1 MRTFYRALLVISA
14 CMSCTAHA
22 DSLALIMA
30 IGEYALPEAAPLAG
44 VPQDVVSAKEIARKF
59 GVSDANMTV
68 LRDSQLTLEGM
79 AKAFNDLERRVAQN
93 DNVFI
98 YYTGH
103 GGRQRVSDPVERCA
117 ESLYT
122 YDGYGFIDS
131 EVEQRLKLISGKAN
145 RIVMFI
151 DACHSG
157 GVTTRGARQ
166 SPFKAKYVAKD
177 GPDACER
184 PVNVLTRGLAAR
196 SQSSGSGA
204 QNYVY
209 IAAARDNEVSLDEA
223 GKGGLATQAWHE
235 CLAGEA
241 RDLDGSGAITADEVR
256 VCAQKLIDERLKNI
270 EGFSSHHISI
280 TGNSRAVMDFD
291 AAGPDA
297 SAATPA
303 ETLKDILGQRDDRRT
318 VTVSLSQPRLKIGRD
333 ALDFTVTSSHAG
345 YLYLLMAGSD
355 GKAFDVLFPNKL
367 DARNEVEA
375 GAALRLP
382 RGEWQITA
390 AGPAGTSHLL
400 AMVTDS
406 PRDFS
411 KLGMQATGPFSM
423 LEASGA
429 AAKNLQRATMRGPG
443 ASDADCSSATKER
456 NLQVA
461 KRCSNAFGAAL
472 VTVEEVQ

>member
-1 MRTFYRALLVISA
+1 MRTFYRAILVISA
-14 CMSCTAHA
+14 CVSLSAHA
-22 DSLALIMA
+22 ETLALIMA

-44 VPQDVVSAKEIARKF
+44 VPQDVISAKAMARKL

-68 LRDSQLTLEGM
+68 LRDAQLTLEGM
-79 AKAFNDLERRVAQN
+79 ATAFNDLERRVAQN

-103 GGRQRVSDPVERCA
+103 GSRQHVNDPEPRCA

-122 YDGYGFIDS
+122 YDGYGFTDT
-131 EVEQRLKLISGKAN
+131 EVEHRLKLLSGKAN

-166 SPFKAKYVAKD
+166 SPFKAKYVAKE

-184 PVNVLTRGLAAR
+184 PVNILTRSLAAR
-196 SQSSGSGA
+196 SQSAGSGA

-256 VCAQKLIDERLKNI
+256 VCAQQLIDERLKSI
-270 EGFSSHHISI
+270 EGFSPHHISI
-280 TGNSRAVMDFD
+280 TGNSRAVMEFD
-291 AAGPDA
+291 ATGADK
-297 SAATPA
+297 SAASPA
-303 ETLKDILGQRDDRRT
+303 ETLKDIFGQRDDRRM
-318 VTVSLSQPRLKIGRD
+318 VTLNLSQPRLKIGRD
-333 ALDFTVTSSHAG
+333 RLEFTLTSSHAG

-367 DARNEVEA
+367 DARNELEA
-375 GAALRLP
+375 NAMIRLP
-382 RGEWQITA
+382 RDAWQITA
-390 AGPAGTSHLL
+390 SGPSGTSHLL

-411 KLGMQATGPFSM
+411 ELGMQATGPFSM
-423 LEASGA
+423 LEASGT
-429 AAKNLQRATMRGPG
+429 AAKSIQRATMRGSRPTE
-443 ASDADCSSATKER
+443 ADCSNAAKER

-472 VTVEEVQ
+472 VTVEEVP